1 MSALAKVFVVF
12 VFMLSILFF
21 GTSATLYLT
30 REDWAKNY
38 DEFKEEVTKSVD
50 ELKDRNETLKG
61 ERDDLEDA
69 LRLVSEDELQKAGT
83 IQKLRNELKGKNAQI
98 ADIEAKRDEAINAKT
113 ATDNVNASLVS
124 QHYTGLDCL
133 NILVFQKMF

>member
-98 ADIEAKRDEAINAKT
+98 ADIEAKRA
-113 ATDNVNASLVS
+113 
-124 QHYTGLDCL
+124 
-133 NILVFQKMF
+133 